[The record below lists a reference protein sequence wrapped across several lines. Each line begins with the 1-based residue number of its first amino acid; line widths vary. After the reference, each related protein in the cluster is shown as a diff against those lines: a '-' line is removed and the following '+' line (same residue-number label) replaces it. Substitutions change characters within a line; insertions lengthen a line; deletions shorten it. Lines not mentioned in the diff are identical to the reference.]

1 MGEYCETRSGSV
13 WRGIEKIKVKGSDR
27 MPGFLGEISKNKAY
41 KNFGISDRD
50 DLINEVIESNSFY
63 LERINWKYC

>member
-1 MGEYCETRSGSV
+1 LRLKSFRLHVIASIKN
-13 WRGIEKIKVKGSDR
+13 REKYKGSDR

-50 DLINEVIESNSFY
+50 DLINEVIESNNFC
-63 LERINWKYC
+63 LERKN

>member
-1 MGEYCETRSGSV
+1 
-13 WRGIEKIKVKGSDR
+13 

-50 DLINEVIESNSFY
+50 DLINEVIESNNFC
-63 LERINWKYC
+63 LERKN